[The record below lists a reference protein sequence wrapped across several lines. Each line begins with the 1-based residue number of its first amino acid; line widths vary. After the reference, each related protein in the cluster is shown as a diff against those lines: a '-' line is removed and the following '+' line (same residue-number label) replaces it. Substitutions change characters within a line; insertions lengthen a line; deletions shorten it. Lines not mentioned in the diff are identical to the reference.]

1 MSRGQD
7 EHLFYVLIILGAQC
21 NIFNSGALLEG
32 LGPEIAERS
41 LPMMGSSLQLCSAK
55 AIVPP
60 FLTLPGVFLKPIS
73 ELIHKAM
80 CAKTSLNLWLKTQ
93 FL

>member
-1 MSRGQD
+1 MNI
-7 EHLFYVLIILGAQC
+7 YVWITLGAQC

-32 LGPEIAERS
+32 LGPEIAGRS
-41 LPMMGSSLQLCSAK
+41 LPMMRGSLQLCNAK
-55 AIVPP
+55 AVVPP
-60 FLTLPGVFLKPIS
+60 FLILPGISLKPIS

>member
-21 NIFNSGALLEG
+21 NIFNSGALLEA
-32 LGPEIAERS
+32 LGPEIAGRS
-41 LPMMGSSLQLCSAK
+41 LSMMGGSLQLCNAK
-55 AIVPP
+55 ARVPP
-60 FLTLPGVFLKPIS
+60 FLTLTGVPLKPIY
-73 ELIHKAM
+73 ELIHEAM

>member
-1 MSRGQD
+1 MNI
-7 EHLFYVLIILGAQC
+7 YVWIILGVQS
-21 NIFNSGALLEG
+21 NILNSGALLEG
-32 LGPEIAERS
+32 LGPEIAGRS
-41 LPMMGSSLQLCSAK
+41 LPMICGSLQLCNAK

-60 FLTLPGVFLKPIS
+60 FLILPGVSLKPIS

-80 CAKTSLNLWLKTQ
+80 CAKTGLNLRLKTQ